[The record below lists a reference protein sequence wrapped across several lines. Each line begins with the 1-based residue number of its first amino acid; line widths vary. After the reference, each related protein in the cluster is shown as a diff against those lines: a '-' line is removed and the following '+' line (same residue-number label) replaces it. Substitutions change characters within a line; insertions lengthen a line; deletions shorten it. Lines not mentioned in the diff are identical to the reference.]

1 MLQEN
6 QVHPSLQQDDT
17 PNKPI
22 REARAYDRAQSG
34 KKAVVSERGKHI
46 STTSLYGCTYL
57 KGSHIDDTTARL
69 DEVADLIWSP
79 WTDSE
84 TTRTLPAAARRFTV
98 LAADVSRTME
108 HLQSQVSRGYYESR
122 IYA

>member
-1 MLQEN
+1 M
-6 QVHPSLQQDDT
+6 
-17 PNKPI
+17 
-22 REARAYDRAQSG
+22 QSG
-34 KKAVVSERGKHI
+34 KKAVVSEGGKHI
-46 STTSLYGCTYL
+46 STTSLYGYTYL

-69 DEVADLIWSP
+69 DQIADSTWSP

-108 HLQSQVSRGYYESR
+108 HLQSQVSRGYYEMNNILQAQVITAVTHADGRLCAHSLGYR
-122 IYA
+122 HFRG